1 MKAILTLL
9 LSVFLAEGSFA
20 QELYTLPKNFNSSAI
35 SSFENINGVKGA
47 GGKSNHSAK
56 GNAFEGLK
64 SGQSK
69 TLLEIEGAGIIERM
83 WFTLQNRSPEMMRA
97 LRLRFYWDGETKPA
111 VDVPF
116 GDFFGY
122 GLSKVVKFETALFS
136 NPEGR
141 SFNSMIPMPF
151 RKGAKMVITNESQY
165 NIDALFFDIDFVRLE
180 NPDND
185 ALYFHAYWSR
195 QKSSELRK
203 DFEFLPK
210 INGRGR
216 FLGVNM
222 GVIADPGYGET
233 WWGEG
238 EVKMYV
244 DNDQNLPSING
255 TGTEDYIGTA
265 WGMGQFTNLY
275 QGCTVADDSARQ
287 YAFYRF
293 HLPDLIG
300 FNQNFSASIQQI
312 GGGMRDVVRKL
323 FKNKMKLEPVSVAG
337 LTGFRSLLDNPKN
350 IFDDDFPN
358 GWVNFYRMDDYS
370 ATAYFYLD
378 KPASELSELPSAEYR
393 KP

>member
-151 RKGAKMVITNESQY
+151 RKGAKMVISNESQY

-195 QKSSELRK
+195 QKS
-203 DFEFLPK
+203 
-210 INGRGR
+210 
-216 FLGVNM
+216 
-222 GVIADPGYGET
+222 
-233 WWGEG
+233 
-238 EVKMYV
+238 
-244 DNDQNLPSING
+244 
-255 TGTEDYIGTA
+255 
-265 WGMGQFTNLY
+265 
-275 QGCTVADDSARQ
+275 
-287 YAFYRF
+287 
-293 HLPDLIG
+293 
-300 FNQNFSASIQQI
+300 
-312 GGGMRDVVRKL
+312 
-323 FKNKMKLEPVSVAG
+323 
-337 LTGFRSLLDNPKN
+337 
-350 IFDDDFPN
+350 
-358 GWVNFYRMDDYS
+358 
-370 ATAYFYLD
+370 
-378 KPASELSELPSAEYR
+378 
-393 KP
+393 